1 MAARAITFD
10 NDQGLQLD
18 GWIEEPDDGAP
29 RAFAMFAHCFTCNK
43 DYKAPVYISRVL
55 ADHGIATLRFDF
67 PGLGGSEG
75 DFAATTFS
83 KNVADVTAAARFL
96 EREFQPPRIA
106 IGHSLGGAA
115 TLVAASALDSV
126 QLVAVLAA
134 PANPVDLSAPLKAA
148 EQQALR
154 DGRGTI
160 ATSAGEFPID
170 RAFFEDIRTLDLPAT
185 VAALDKALLVFQSPV
200 DLLVPAANSETI
212 FAAAKQP
219 KSYVAVDGAGH
230 LFNREAD
237 ARYVAEVVVA
247 WAGRYL

>member
-1 MAARAITFD
+1 MGARAIHFD
-10 NDQGLQLD
+10 NDQGLELEA
-18 GWIEEPDDGAP
+18 WLELPDGAPP

-55 ADHGIATLRFDF
+55 ADHGIATLRYDF

-75 DFAATTFS
+75 DFAQTTFTR
-83 KNVADVTAAARFL
+83 NVADVVAAARFL
-96 EREFQPPRIA
+96 EREYAPPSIA

-115 TLVAASALDSV
+115 TLAAAAALDAV
-126 QLVAVLAA
+126 RLVAVLAA
-134 PANPVDLSAPLKAA
+134 PANPVELSAPLKAA
-148 EQQALR
+148 ERQALR

-160 ATSAGEFPID
+160 TTSAGEFPID
-170 RAFFEDIRTLDLPAT
+170 RAFFEDIRTLDLPAI
-185 VAALDKALLVFQSPV
+185 VGALGRPLLIFQSPV
-200 DLLVPAANSETI
+200 DLLVPASNSEI
-212 FAAAKQP
+212 LFAAAEQP

-237 ARYVAEVVVA
+237 ARYVGEVIGA